1 MCMDYIKEAFLL
13 YLEET
18 GAFGRSFSKYDNN
31 FGRFSPTYTVS
42 NERLSE
48 AMEVLKPRGKSVLTV
63 AASGDQAFFYKING
77 ASHVDTFDI
86 SYCAQVMMNVKT
98 AAVQTLDYTG
108 YKEFLKSIKSA
119 NTDIMSV
126 SKFPKISVALS
137 QDVKRF
143 LNAVRGQKYR
153 LGGTNFNPMTAAQ
166 YKKLRAGVNV
176 PFNFIWSDVMS
187 LSGHLTQKYD
197 QMYMS
202 NIFQYNCD
210 KDKNVKLIQDLLP
223 FLNDG
228 GEIMLCVTP
237 FFRSFEL
244 DVMRNVAK
252 DLEKFVQIR
261 LEATRH
267 QQYAIVKKL

>member
-1 MCMDYIKEAFLL
+1 MDYIKEAFLL

-18 GAFGRSFSKYDNN
+18 GAFGRSFNKYDNN

-98 AAVQTLDYTG
+98 AAVQTLDYNE
-108 YKEFLKSIKSA
+108 YEEFLNSIKSA
-119 NTDIMSV
+119 NADIMSV
-126 SKFPKISVALS
+126 SKFPKVSVALS
-137 QDVKRF
+137 QDAKRF

-153 LGGTNFNPMTAAQ
+153 LGGTIFNPMTAAQ
-166 YKKLRAGVNV
+166 YKKLRAGVNA

-228 GEIMLCVTP
+228 GEIMLCVTT

>member
-1 MCMDYIKEAFLL
+1 MDYIKEAFLL

-18 GAFGRSFSKYDNN
+18 GAFGRPFNKYDNN
-31 FGRFSPTYTVS
+31 FGRFSPAYTVS
-42 NERLSE
+42 NEWLSE
-48 AMEVLKPRGKSVLTV
+48 AMEILKPRGKSVLTV

-86 SYCAQVMMNVKT
+86 SYCAHVMTNVKT

-108 YKEFLKSIKSA
+108 YKEFLNSIKSA
-119 NTDIMSV
+119 STDIMYV
-126 SKFPKISVALS
+126 SKFPKISVALP
-137 QDVKRF
+137 QDTKRF
-143 LNAVRGQKYR
+143 LYTMSGQKYR
-153 LGGTNFNPMTAAQ
+153 SGIGTIFSPMTAAQ
-166 YKKLRAGVNV
+166 YKKLRASVNA
-176 PFNFIWSDVMS
+176 PFKFIWSDVMS

-210 KDKNVKLIQDLLP
+210 VEKNVRLIQSLLP

-237 FFRSFEL
+237 FFRRFEL
-244 DVMRNVAK
+244 DVIRNVAK
-252 DLEKFVQIR
+252 ALEKFVRIR
-261 LEATRH
+261 LEATNH

>member
-18 GAFGRSFSKYDNN
+18 GAFGRSFNKYDNN

-98 AAVQTLDYTG
+98 AAVQTLDYNE
-108 YKEFLKSIKSA
+108 YEEFLNSIKSA
-119 NTDIMSV
+119 NADIMSV
-126 SKFPKISVALS
+126 SKFPKVSVALS
-137 QDVKRF
+137 QDAKRF

-166 YKKLRAGVNV
+166 YKKLRAGVNA

-228 GEIMLCVTP
+228 GEIMLCVTT

>member
-1 MCMDYIKEAFLL
+1 MDYIKEAFLL

-153 LGGTNFNPMTAAQ
+153 STAPQRLPHRRHNPSHGQRCGNGGPRNNRSAPP
-166 YKKLRAGVNV
+166 G
-176 PFNFIWSDVMS
+176 
-187 LSGHLTQKYD
+187 
-197 QMYMS
+197 
-202 NIFQYNCD
+202 
-210 KDKNVKLIQDLLP
+210 
-223 FLNDG
+223 
-228 GEIMLCVTP
+228 LCAYRP
-237 FFRSFEL
+237 WC
-244 DVMRNVAK
+244 
-252 DLEKFVQIR
+252 
-261 LEATRH
+261 
-267 QQYAIVKKL
+267 